1 MTVSELQRYWYRR
14 HGSFFARRFRLM
26 LARHTWGKS
35 INTPVTPTD
44 PGIGVKTCVLM
55 NDMLTIPEFHELLTA
70 EAVAWRQELHRLYKI
85 RGSSGIAMPVASTD
99 IELIKAQ
106 EALLHTFQH
115 GLDSLEPASVYEIE
129 QLHLA
134 ERRLRS

>member
-1 MTVSELQRYWYRR
+1 MTISELQRYWFRR

-35 INTPVTPTD
+35 INTCVQPTN
-44 PGIGVKTCVLM
+44 PGIGIKTCVLM
-55 NDMLTIPEFHELLTA
+55 NDMLTMPEFHELLTA
-70 EAVAWRQELHRLYKI
+70 EAVAWRQELYRLYKI
-85 RGSSGIAMPVASTD
+85 KGNTGVMPIASTD

-106 EALLHTFQH
+106 EALLHTFHH
-115 GLDSLEPASVYEIE
+115 GLDSLEPASPYEIE

-134 ERRLRS
+134 ERRLKS

>member
-1 MTVSELQRYWYRR
+1 MTISELQRYWFRR

-35 INTPVTPTD
+35 INTCVQPTN
-44 PGIGVKTCVLM
+44 PGIGIKTCVLM
-55 NDMLTIPEFHELLTA
+55 NDMLTMPEFHELLTA
-70 EAVAWRQELHRLYKI
+70 EAVSWRQELHRQYKI
-85 RGSSGIAMPVASTD
+85 RGNTGIMPIASTD

-115 GLDSLEPASVYEIE
+115 GLDSLEPASDYEIQ

-134 ERRLRS
+134 ERRLKS